1 MKLIYKGH
9 TFGYEIEKLC
19 SVFFHYEKMETVE
32 SREETGEEN
41 LVETVLR
48 PQAGSYFL
56 EVFVRV
62 NGKERTR
69 HALVPDVEGAMEECE
84 RKMAEMLFWILCDIC
99 QIRPKWGLLTGV
111 RPIKLFRRLKD
122 EYGDGAQDYFEKKL
136 LVSHEKAEISRKTEE
151 AQTKILRLSK
161 PESFSLYIS
170 IPFCPTRCSY
180 CSFVSQSVE
189 RAAKLVPEYVDKLC
203 RELEFTGGIVK
214 HLGLRL
220 ETIYFG
226 GGTPTTLSA
235 EQLDR
240 LIRQIR
246 ASFDL
251 SDLRE
256 FTIEA
261 GRPDTIT
268 EEKLLVMKEGGVGRI
283 SINPQTMNDEV
294 LERIG
299 RRHTSQQTIDAFHL
313 ARKCGFD
320 NINMDTI
327 AGLPGES
334 AESFCRTIRIL
345 TGLEPESI
353 TVHTLALKRSS
364 RFNQEEDPTVLVAQE
379 AEKMVQFTMEE
390 LPAAGYFPYYLYRQ
404 SRMLSNLE
412 NIGWAKPGFE
422 SLYNVYIMEETHSIL
437 ACGAGAVTKLRQPG
451 GEYIERIF
459 NFKFPYEYNSRFE
472 EMMKR
477 KEQVLRFYEQYQ

>member
-1 MKLIYKGH
+1 MQTEIYQ
-9 TFGYEIEKLC
+9 T
-19 SVFFHYEKMETVE
+19 
-32 SREETGEEN
+32 
-41 LVETVLR
+41 
-48 PQAGSYFL
+48 A
-56 EVFVRV
+56 
-62 NGKERTR
+62 
-69 HALVPDVEGAMEECE
+69 
-84 RKMAEMLFWILCDIC
+84 
-99 QIRPKWGLLTGV
+99 
-111 RPIKLFRRLKD
+111 
-122 EYGDGAQDYFEKKL
+122 KL
-136 LVSHEKAEISRKTEE
+136 LSENPYT
-151 AQTKILRLSK
+151 
-161 PESFSLYIS
+161 
-170 IPFCPTRCSY
+170 
-180 CSFVSQSVE
+180 
-189 RAAKLVPEYVDKLC
+189 VDTV
-203 RELEFTGGIVK
+203 F
-214 HLGLRL
+214 
-220 ETIYFG
+220 FG
-226 GGTPTTLSA
+226 GGTPSILAPGHVKALADT
-235 EQLDR
+235 
-240 LIRQIR
+240 
-246 ASFDL
+246 
-251 SDLRE
+251 LRE
-256 FTIEA
+256 SFPFAENAEITIECNP
-261 GRPDTIT
+261 GTLD
-268 EEKLLVMKEGGVGRI
+268 EEKAAVYRQAGINRISFGLQSANNRELKMLGRI
-283 SINPQTMNDEV
+283 HTMEEFV
-294 LERIG
+294 QSYE
-299 RRHTSQQTIDAFHL
+299 T
-313 ARKCGFD
+313 ARAAGFD

-364 RFNQEEDPTVLVAQE
+364 RFNHEEDPTVLVAQE